1 MTQTKLKR
9 TARAMKVVEKHTRTR
24 DRITLMDVVEDSLA
38 RRASLAAEIAVI
50 DAQLGKVYDRLAADI
65 PVRVADPTPEGLALV
80 SDTKPAPSRPRPT
93 TSRDVTSPVTADT
106 RARVREAIAQLQPVS
121 LRRLANHL
129 GLKPESLQYHLKAM
143 RISGE
148 VIASGATLTRAF
160 SLAGAKQPPQTP
172 RAAQPQACA
181 VQPAASTAAPARRT
195 VVDDGVEFEPV
206 WSPGKSAPSLLGD
219 RTQRAGGAA

>member
-80 SDTKPAPSRPRPT
+80 SNTKPSPRPKRT
-93 TSRDVTSPVTADT
+93 TDRDVTSPVTADT
-106 RARVREAIAQLQPVS
+106 RARVREAIERLQPVS
-121 LRRLANHL
+121 LRDLSNHL
-129 GLKPESLQYHLKAM
+129 GLKPESVQYHLKAM

-160 SLAGAKQPPQTP
+160 SLAGAKQ
-172 RAAQPQACA
+172 APQATRASQPRGRA
-181 VQPAASTAAPARRT
+181 VQPATSTAAPARRT
-195 VVDDGVEFEPV
+195 VVDDGIEFEPV